1 LENSSFNWPNLAGAG
16 RRDHLKLVDG
26 NIVSDHSPPELD
38 DETMA
43 QIEALK
49 LAHSLSEMHP
59 EFSGK
64 PLRYI
69 DPPPSMPKPC
79 KATIDV
85 RVSLRLATVKTQ
97 HNPSALSWNWTLQF
111 RC

>member
-1 LENSSFNWPNLAGAG
+1 
-16 RRDHLKLVDG
+16 
-26 NIVSDHSPPELD
+26 VSDHSPPELD